1 MRSELNEQRMA
12 AVLAA
17 LRASSARSVLD
28 LGCGGGDLLLRLAAE
43 PRFERII
50 GLDLS
55 AAALSQARRRF
66 PSEAGE
72 GAARVALLQGSF
84 LEADPRLAGFEAAA
98 LVETIEHIEPD
109 RLSALERAVF
119 ARTRPGTLVVT
130 TPNQEY
136 NLLYD
141 MGRRR
146 FRHPDHR
153 FEWPRHR
160 FRDWAEGAAARNGYR
175 VAFAGIGA
183 EHPRLGCATQMAV
196 FTAVAAA
203 APRP

>member
-1 MRSELNEQRMA
+1 MRSELNDQRMA

-17 LRASSARSVLD
+17 LCYSGARSVAD
-28 LGCGGGDLLLRLAAE
+28 LGCGPGDLLLRLAAE
-43 PRFERII
+43 PRFERIL

-55 AAALSQARRRF
+55 AAALAQARQRLQ
-66 PSEAGE
+66 EEGGE
-72 GAARVALLQGSF
+72 GVARITLLQGSF
-84 LEADPRLAGFEAAA
+84 LEPDPRLAGFEAAA
-98 LVETIEHIEPD
+98 LVETIEHVEPE

-119 ARTRPGTLVVT
+119 ARARPGTVVVT

-146 FRHPDHR
+146 FRNPDHR
-153 FEWPRHR
+153 FEWPRQR
-160 FRDWAEGAAARNGYR
+160 FRDWAEGVAARNGYR
-175 VAFAGIGA
+175 VGFAGIGPA
-183 EHPRLGCATQMAV
+183 HPRLGCATQMAV
-196 FTAVAAA
+196 FTAAVAA

>member
-1 MRSELNEQRMA
+1 MRSELNDQRMA

-17 LRASSARSVLD
+17 LSASGARSVID
-28 LGCGGGDLLLRLAAE
+28 LGCGPGDLLVRLAAE
-43 PRFERII
+43 PRFERIL

-55 AAALSQARRRF
+55 AAALAQARQRLQ
-66 PSEAGE
+66 EEGGE
-72 GAARVALLQGSF
+72 GAGRITLLQGSF
-84 LEADPRLAGFEAAA
+84 LEPDPRLAGFEAAA
-98 LVETIEHIEPD
+98 LVETIEHVEPD

-119 ARTRPGTLVVT
+119 VRARPGAVVVT

-146 FRHPDHR
+146 FRNPDHR
-153 FEWPRHR
+153 FEWPRQR
-160 FRDWAEGAAARNGYR
+160 FRDWAEGVAGRNGYR
-175 VAFAGIGA
+175 VRFAGIGA
-183 EHPRLGCATQMAV
+183 AHPRLGCATQMAV
-196 FTAVAAA
+196 FTAAAAA